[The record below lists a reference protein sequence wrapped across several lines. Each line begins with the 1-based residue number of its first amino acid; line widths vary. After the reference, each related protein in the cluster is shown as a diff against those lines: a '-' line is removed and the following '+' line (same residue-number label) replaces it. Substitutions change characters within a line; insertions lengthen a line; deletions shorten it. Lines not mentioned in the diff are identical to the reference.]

1 MTKAIR
7 IEGEKELIAAL
18 KKFGA
23 DGEREID
30 KVVQATGIEIRGDI
44 VKMYQRSTP
53 TGRVYKKSSPRRTHR
68 ASAPGEPPATD
79 TGRLASSVRYKKV
92 AQGSAE
98 VDTQV
103 KYGAWL
109 EFGTLRI
116 AKRPAWLPAS
126 EAARPKFK
134 DRLERALAR
143 LINR

>member
-7 IEGEKELIAAL
+7 IEGEAELIAAL

-30 KVVQATGIEIRGDI
+30 KVVQATGIELRGDI

-53 TGRVYKKSSPRRTHR
+53 TGQVYEKFNPRRTHR

-79 TGRLASSVRYKKV
+79 TGRLASSVQYKKV

-126 EAARPKFK
+126 EAARPKFR
-134 DRLERALAR
+134 DRLDRALAR

>member
-7 IEGEKELIAAL
+7 IEGEAELIAAL

-30 KVVQATGIEIRGDI
+30 KVVQATGIELRGDI

-53 TGRVYKKSSPRRTHR
+53 TGRVYEKSSPRRTHR

-79 TGRLASSVRYKKV
+79 TGRLASSVQYKKV

-103 KYGAWL
+103 EYGAWL

>member
-7 IEGEKELIAAL
+7 IEGEAELIAAL

-30 KVVQATGIEIRGDI
+30 KVVQATGIELRGDI

-53 TGRVYKKSSPRRTHR
+53 TGRVYEKFNPRRTHR

-103 KYGAWL
+103 EYGAWL

-126 EAARPKFK
+126 EAARPKFRE
-134 DRLERALAR
+134 RLERALSR